1 MQGFA
6 RHIRALQEH
15 GRLGVVSPYPLYPE
29 CRQLVAEFST
39 SSEDTSYFGALRA
52 DPGGTELPDYDHDDL
67 RLCFRR
73 GFERAEALIK
83 ALTVGAEVGITLAFD
98 GRFYK
103 ADLPAHL
110 FESDNNR
117 FYLALESKVGGA
129 AVVDRLSRTEIG
141 RPSGRERGVR

>member
-1 MQGFA
+1 M
-6 RHIRALQEH
+6 IRRPPRSKRTSTLF
-15 GRLGVVSPYPLYPE
+15 PYQTLSRP
-29 CRQLVAEFST
+29 
-39 SSEDTSYFGALRA
+39 SYFGALRA

-98 GRFYK
+98 GRSYK

-110 FESDNNR
+110 FESRSEEHTSELQSLMRISYAVFCLKNKNKHINN
-117 FYLALESKVGGA
+117 
-129 AVVDRLSRTEIG
+129 
-141 RPSGRERGVR
+141 